1 MGFFNFVKT
10 ELPRK
15 PVQSRQPYT
24 IVKNEADNTA
34 EVNLYGEVVSN
45 RPKDFWTD
53 EPLED
58 MYIVEKEFLSD
69 LDDLKFFDKVTFR
82 INSVGG
88 DADAGKA
95 IFTRIREM
103 DAEITTIVDGL
114 AASAASVIF
123 MAGDKRQMSVG
134 SQLMIHGAS
143 TLLFGYYNANET
155 KDVLNMLK
163 NYDTSLVEIY
173 ADRTDNS
180 EESIA
185 KWLKNTTWM
194 TASEAVEKG
203 FADEVV
209 NTSAPVAAKVSGH
222 DNMIIVN
229 GNPMIM
235 PDDMMPQMP
244 YARKSVPLDKI
255 FHSAGL
261 LNIDNIKT
269 KEDNTMTLEQLKE
282 QYPELVDAIR
292 SEALE
297 TAQAEREQ
305 AVQDAAEAERKRIKE
320 IESIQN
326 RIANKELVNKAKY
339 DEPMDAKELALEAM
353 QAEADINT
361 QMLQNIDAD
370 VKESGT
376 SKIVADPVKGAESE
390 AIEDEIKEG
399 AAVISAAFNRRGGKN
414 IC

>member
-1 MGFFNFVKT
+1 MGFFNFVKA
-10 ELPRK
+10 ELPARK

-45 RPKDFWTD
+45 RPKNFWTD

-58 MYIVEKEFLSD
+58 MFIVEKEFLSD

-103 DAEITTIVDGL
+103 NAETTTIVDGL

-143 TLLFGYYNANET
+143 TLLLGYYNANDT

-203 FADEVV
+203 FADEVI
-209 NTSAPVAAKVSGH
+209 NATEPTVARVAGAENV
-222 DNMIIVN
+222 IVVN
-229 GNPMIM
+229 GNPMNLREEDRPM
-235 PDDMMPQMP
+235 LN
-244 YARKSVPLDKI
+244 YNKNVVPLEKVFRDKG
-255 FHSAGL
+255 S
-261 LNIDNIKT
+261 LNIDNET
-269 KEDNTMTLEQLKE
+269 SSRKEDIIMNLDEMKA
-282 QYPELVDAIR
+282 QYPEFVDAIQA
-292 SEALE
+292 EALE
-297 TAQAEREQ
+297 AARSENEKAVNDAVMAERN
-305 AVQDAAEAERKRIKE
+305 RIKE
-320 IESIQN
+320 IEDIQN
-326 RIANKELVNKAKY
+326 RISDKDLVNKAKY
-339 DEPMDAKELALEAM
+339 EEVMDAKELAFEAM
-353 QAEADINT
+353 QAEEEVNNKA
-361 QMLQNIDAD
+361 LEAIDED
-370 VKESGT
+370 VAESG
-376 SKIVADPVKGAESE
+376 VEDVDADPVQGSE
-390 AIEDEIKEG
+390 AEQKTQDVADG
-399 AAVISAAFNRRGGKN
+399 AALIANALNN
-414 IC
+414 